1 MVLELAGARPGGGK
15 WTRGGAAT
23 LGVGKQTQ
31 RLKTGSERK
40 TVTRVGV
47 THGCGLQWGSSG
59 GVGCHRVGGGWKH
72 RTVESRKG
80 TCLFLEE

>member
-59 GVGCHRVGGGWKH
+59 GVGCHRVGGGGNTGQSSQEK
-72 RTVESRKG
+72 E
-80 TCLFLEE
+80 LAYF